1 MTIRIFYSKK
11 SYTWKLEIDGEI
23 QSPTYFAKIKALE
36 RAEEKAESIEDI
48 EVETMDGEIQE
59 FERWSSLKSSYN

>member
-1 MTIRIFYSKK
+1 MIRVFYSKK

-36 RAEEKAESIEDI
+36 KAEEKAESIEDI
-48 EVETMDGEIQE
+48 EVETMDGQKQE
-59 FERWSSLKSSYN
+59 YQNWNSLKSSYN